1 MIPLGCPVTSRRR
14 ITGGAHYLSTLDRIV
29 FAAMLTIFAVLVSW
43 MLGCSEANMH
53 TEAQS
58 RKSAPPS
65 LQYIG
70 AWGSKGAEPGQLD
83 KPASIAVDALGNS
96 YVADVGSHFIH
107 KFGARGTPLLSFQ
120 DTLLNHPQSITVDSG
135 GAMYVTDPVRG
146 SVFIFFPSGDR
157 YRILRLATRPNAEN
171 VLSVAVDD
179 TGFIY
184 VLDAG
189 ARKVFTFT
197 QRLRPART
205 WQLSGGD
212 PSSRGYGGAIA
223 AGPDGFLY
231 VVDPTAERV
240 LRFASDGHVVSE
252 ISATA
257 DGIDRKLSEEFAV
270 SSKYIFAMDADGRM
284 LHVWAIDGKPELDVD
299 LAPELGQG
307 ARFAP
312 ALAASPHG
320 ELLVLDDA
328 GARVLR
334 YRINF

>member
-1 MIPLGCPVTSRRR
+1 M
-14 ITGGAHYLSTLDRIV
+14 LDRIS
-29 FAAMLTIFAVLVSW
+29 FAAMLTVFAALVLW

-53 TEAQS
+53 SEAQTQ
-58 RKSAPPS
+58 KSAPPS

-83 KPASIAVDALGNS
+83 KPAGIAVDALGNS

-107 KFGARGTPLLSFQ
+107 KFNVRGTPLLSFQ
-120 DTLLNHPQSITVDSG
+120 DILLNHPQSITIDSG

-146 SVFIFFPSGDR
+146 SLFVFFPNGDR
-157 YRILRLATRPNAEN
+157 YRVLRLATRPNAEN

-179 TGFIY
+179 NGFIY

-197 QRLRPART
+197 PHLRPART
-205 WQLSGGD
+205 WQLPPRDSNSG
-212 PSSRGYGGAIA
+212 SYEGAIA
-223 AGPDGFLY
+223 AGHDGSLF
-231 VVDPTAERV
+231 VVDPPADRV
-240 LRFASDGHVVSE
+240 IRFASDGHVISE
-252 ISATA
+252 ISAIA
-257 DGIDRKLSEEFAV
+257 DRTDRKLSGELAV
-270 SSKYIFAMDADGRM
+270 SSRYVFVMDADGRM
-284 LHVWAIDGKPELDVD
+284 LHIWTLDGKPELDVD

-307 ARFAP
+307 SRFAP
-312 ALAASPHG
+312 ALAVSPNG

-328 GARVLR
+328 EARVLR

>member
-1 MIPLGCPVTSRRR
+1 MVPLGCPDFLRRR
-14 ITGGAHYLSTLDRIV
+14 ITGGTHYPHMLDRIL
-29 FAAMLTIFAVLVSW
+29 FKSILTIFAVFVAS
-43 MLGCSEANMH
+43 MLGCSEANMR

-58 RKSAPPS
+58 QKTAPPA

-70 AWGSKGAEPGQLD
+70 AWGSRGAEPGQLD

-96 YVADVGSHFIH
+96 YVTDVGSHFIH

-120 DTLLNHPQSITVDSG
+120 DGLLNHPQSITVDSG
-135 GAMYVTDPVRG
+135 GAMYVTDPVR
-146 SVFIFFPSGDR
+146 SSLFIFFPSGDR
-157 YRILRLATRPNAEN
+157 YRILRLATRSNAEN

-197 QRLRPART
+197 PRLQPART
-205 WQLSGGD
+205 WQLPGGD
-212 PSSRGYGGAIA
+212 PGLRSYGGAIA
-223 AGPDGFLY
+223 AGADGSLY
-231 VVDPTAERV
+231 VVDPNADRV
-240 LRFASDGHVVSE
+240 IRFASDGHVVSE
-252 ISATA
+252 IRPTA
-257 DGIDRKLSEEFAV
+257 DGTDRKLSEEFAV
-270 SSKYIFAMDADGRM
+270 SIKYIFAMDADGRM
-284 LHVWAIDGKPELDVD
+284 LHVWTIDGKPELDVD

-312 ALAASPHG
+312 ALAVSPRG

-328 GARVLR
+328 EARVLR